1 MVDALPLQVA
11 NHYAWMGGERARMDK
26 RRQRELRRR
35 KRQRTQMD

>member
-1 MVDALPLQVA
+1 MPG
-11 NHYAWMGGERARMDK
+11 WGGERARMDK